1 MHNQNTISIAKID
14 DADEIMKFIDNEWK
28 KGHILGISKD
38 YFLYEYKNKDHLNFV
53 ISKNQTNKINGILGF
68 IRSSSDDN
76 ATVWTTMWKVSKSSG
91 SPMLGVDILNF
102 LRRQGFK
109 TVMSLGIN
117 LKTEEIYNYLGF
129 NVGIMNH
136 HFVLSP
142 DKTVFRIA
150 KVPSR
155 ICVKNMNST
164 STLSYKLITKS
175 DLDHLDTSRIYLHQI
190 PSKSDTY
197 IVNRF
202 MNHPIYKYH
211 VYAITDADQVLAICV
226 IRPVSQ
232 DRSIVLRFVDFM
244 GTNEVFALLGQFVH
258 SLLDEYEAEYLDFYS
273 HGIPI
278 EYIEKA
284 GFLNRQEYDDLIIPN
299 YFEPFERK
307 NVDLRYAYEI
317 TESQEDVRLF
327 KSDGDQDRPSII

>member
-117 LKTEEIYNYLGF
+117 LKTE
-129 NVGIMNH
+129 
-136 HFVLSP
+136 
-142 DKTVFRIA
+142 
-150 KVPSR
+150 
-155 ICVKNMNST
+155 
-164 STLSYKLITKS
+164 
-175 DLDHLDTSRIYLHQI
+175 
-190 PSKSDTY
+190 
-197 IVNRF
+197 
-202 MNHPIYKYH
+202 
-211 VYAITDADQVLAICV
+211 
-226 IRPVSQ
+226 
-232 DRSIVLRFVDFM
+232 
-244 GTNEVFALLGQFVH
+244 
-258 SLLDEYEAEYLDFYS
+258 
-273 HGIPI
+273 
-278 EYIEKA
+278 
-284 GFLNRQEYDDLIIPN
+284 
-299 YFEPFERK
+299 
-307 NVDLRYAYEI
+307 
-317 TESQEDVRLF
+317 
-327 KSDGDQDRPSII
+327 